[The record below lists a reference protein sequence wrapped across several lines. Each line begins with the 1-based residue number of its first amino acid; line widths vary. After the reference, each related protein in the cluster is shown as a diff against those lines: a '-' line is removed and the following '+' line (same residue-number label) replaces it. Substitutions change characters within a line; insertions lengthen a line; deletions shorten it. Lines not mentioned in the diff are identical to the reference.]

1 MKHKNISIIF
11 ISLLI
16 IAILLMMSP
25 NMLAYTIPAVENLK
39 VEYTDGTA
47 YLSWSSVANAD
58 GYEVF
63 VNIPGYGYANIGSVS
78 DNKVSVIG
86 ISEDTA
92 YSVKVRAYEYV
103 NNIRETGSF
112 SNEVDFDTNK
122 EADLDRVTGVKVET
136 TENIANVSWNSVS
149 GADGYEVYL
158 DIPNY
163 GYLKIGNVTT
173 NSAILMGFPT
183 NGKYAVKIRAYKGT
197 NGEDGYGEFSSSK
210 TFNIDNEDLDDDK
223 KVELDQVRNLTY
235 DLDKDKVY
243 LDWSNVTDADEY
255 IVYISINGGSY
266 SEIGRVTGSE
276 AIINDLRENTT
287 YKVKIAAYN
296 KHDDVYG
303 EESKVITFKTDKEF
317 EEKIEIDKVRNLTV
331 DVDGNKVYL
340 DWSNV
345 ADADE
350 YEVYLSKNSGA
361 YSLVGTVENSNATI
375 SELDYDTSY
384 KVKVRAYNEKYD
396 EYGTYSDIKSFKTE
410 EDEDKIEIGKVRNLS
425 VDVDGNKVYLDWSN
439 VADADEYEVY
449 LSKNSG
455 AYSLIGTVTNSNA
468 TISELDYDTSYK
480 VKVRAYN
487 EKYDEYGTY
496 SDIKSFKTEEDEDKI
511 EIGKVRNLSVDVDGN
526 KVYLDWSNVADADE
540 YEVYL
545 SKNSG
550 AYKLVGTVA
559 NSNATISQLDYNTSY
574 KVKVRAYNER
584 YDEYGTYSDIES
596 FKTEKRYNDDDEDD
610 YTSTTVGT
618 VRALSLEVQNRNEVA
633 LEWSA
638 VSGADG
644 YEVYLSED
652 GGSYKHVLTTKYVKE
667 IITDLEYNTSYRV
680 KVRAYKE
687 VNGRE
692 KYGSYSSA
700 KSFKTERYSSSIN
713 NEDVG
718 KVTNVKATVTGST
731 VYLSWKSVPGA
742 VKYEILFTVPG
753 YGGATSIWSEGP
765 GRTISGLT
773 TKDSNYTARVRA
785 YKYVDGRLVPG
796 EYSDVVRFHG
806 E

>member
-1 MKHKNISIIF
+1 MMKHKNISIIF

-149 GADGYEVYL
+149 GADGYEVYI
-158 DIPNY
+158 DIPSY

-235 DLDKDKVY
+235 DLEKDKVY

-276 AIINDLRENTT
+276 ATINALKENTT

-303 EESKVITFKTDKEF
+303 EESKIITFTTDREF
-317 EEKIEIDKVRNLTV
+317 EEKIELDKVRNLT
-331 DVDGNKVYL
+331 
-340 DWSNV
+340 
-345 ADADE
+345 
-350 YEVYLSKNSGA
+350 
-361 YSLVGTVENSNATI
+361 
-375 SELDYDTSY
+375 
-384 KVKVRAYNEKYD
+384 
-396 EYGTYSDIKSFKTE
+396 
-410 EDEDKIEIGKVRNLS
+410 

-496 SDIKSFKTEEDEDKI
+496 SDIK
-511 EIGKVRNLSVDVDGN
+511 
-526 KVYLDWSNVADADE
+526 
-540 YEVYL
+540 
-545 SKNSG
+545 
-550 AYKLVGTVA
+550 
-559 NSNATISQLDYNTSY
+559 
-574 KVKVRAYNER
+574 
-584 YDEYGTYSDIES
+584 S

-667 IITDLEYNTSYRV
+667 IITDLEYNTSYKV

>member
-1 MKHKNISIIF
+1 MMKHKNISIIF

-149 GADGYEVYL
+149 GADGYEVYI

-276 AIINDLRENTT
+276 ATINALKENTT

-303 EESKVITFKTDKEF
+303 EESKIITFKTDKEF
-317 EEKIEIDKVRNLTV
+317 EEKIELDKVRNLTV

-345 ADADE
+345 TDADE

-361 YSLVGTVENSNATI
+361 YSLVGTV
-375 SELDYDTSY
+375 
-384 KVKVRAYNEKYD
+384 
-396 EYGTYSDIKSFKTE
+396 
-410 EDEDKIEIGKVRNLS
+410 
-425 VDVDGNKVYLDWSN
+425 
-439 VADADEYEVY
+439 
-449 LSKNSG
+449 
-455 AYSLIGTVTNSNA
+455 TNSNA
-468 TISELDYDTSYK
+468 TISQLDYDTSYK

-584 YDEYGTYSDIES
+584 YDEYGTYSDIKS

-618 VRALSLEVQNRNEVA
+618 VRALSLKVQNRNEVA

>member
-149 GADGYEVYL
+149 GADGYEVYI
-158 DIPNY
+158 DIPSY

-303 EESKVITFKTDKEF
+303 EESKIITFKTDKEF
-317 EEKIEIDKVRNLTV
+317 EEKIELDKVRNLT
-331 DVDGNKVYL
+331 
-340 DWSNV
+340 
-345 ADADE
+345 
-350 YEVYLSKNSGA
+350 
-361 YSLVGTVENSNATI
+361 
-375 SELDYDTSY
+375 
-384 KVKVRAYNEKYD
+384 
-396 EYGTYSDIKSFKTE
+396 
-410 EDEDKIEIGKVRNLS
+410 

>member
-1 MKHKNISIIF
+1 MMKHKNISIIF

-149 GADGYEVYL
+149 GADGYEVYI
-158 DIPNY
+158 DIPSY

-210 TFNIDNEDLDDDK
+210 TFNIDNEELDDDK
-223 KVELDQVRNLTY
+223 KVELDQVENLTY

-243 LDWSNVTDADEY
+243 LNWSNVTDADEY

-276 AIINDLRENTT
+276 ATINALKENTT

-303 EESKVITFKTDKEF
+303 EESKIITFKTDKEF
-317 EEKIEIDKVRNLTV
+317 EEKIELDKVRNLT
-331 DVDGNKVYL
+331 
-340 DWSNV
+340 
-345 ADADE
+345 
-350 YEVYLSKNSGA
+350 
-361 YSLVGTVENSNATI
+361 
-375 SELDYDTSY
+375 
-384 KVKVRAYNEKYD
+384 
-396 EYGTYSDIKSFKTE
+396 
-410 EDEDKIEIGKVRNLS
+410 

-496 SDIKSFKTEEDEDKI
+496 SDIKSFKTEEDEDEDKI

-596 FKTEKRYNDDDEDD
+596 FKTEKRYNDDDKDD

>member
-1 MKHKNISIIF
+1 MMKHKNISIIF

-149 GADGYEVYL
+149 GADGYEVYI
-158 DIPNY
+158 DIPSY

-210 TFNIDNEDLDDDK
+210 TFNIDNEELDDDK
-223 KVELDQVRNLTY
+223 KVELDQVENLTY

-243 LDWSNVTDADEY
+243 LNWSNVTDADEY

-276 AIINDLRENTT
+276 ATINALKENTT

-303 EESKVITFKTDKEF
+303 EESKIITFKTDREF
-317 EEKIEIDKVRNLTV
+317 EEKIELDKVRNLT
-331 DVDGNKVYL
+331 
-340 DWSNV
+340 
-345 ADADE
+345 
-350 YEVYLSKNSGA
+350 
-361 YSLVGTVENSNATI
+361 
-375 SELDYDTSY
+375 
-384 KVKVRAYNEKYD
+384 
-396 EYGTYSDIKSFKTE
+396 
-410 EDEDKIEIGKVRNLS
+410 

-574 KVKVRAYNER
+574 KVKVRAYNEK
-584 YDEYGTYSDIES
+584 YDEYGTYSDIKS

>member
-122 EADLDRVTGVKVET
+122 EADLDRVTGVKVEA

-149 GADGYEVYL
+149 GADGYEVYI
-158 DIPNY
+158 DIPSY

-303 EESKVITFKTDKEF
+303 EESKIITFKTDKEF
-317 EEKIEIDKVRNLTV
+317 EEKIELDKVRNLTV

-345 ADADE
+345 TDADE

-361 YSLVGTVENSNATI
+361 YSLVGTV
-375 SELDYDTSY
+375 
-384 KVKVRAYNEKYD
+384 
-396 EYGTYSDIKSFKTE
+396 
-410 EDEDKIEIGKVRNLS
+410 
-425 VDVDGNKVYLDWSN
+425 
-439 VADADEYEVY
+439 
-449 LSKNSG
+449 
-455 AYSLIGTVTNSNA
+455 TNSNA
-468 TISELDYDTSYK
+468 TISQLDYDTSYK

-584 YDEYGTYSDIES
+584 YDEYGTYSDIKS

>member
-1 MKHKNISIIF
+1 MMKHKNISIIF

-149 GADGYEVYL
+149 GADGYEVYI
-158 DIPNY
+158 DIPSY

-210 TFNIDNEDLDDDK
+210 TFNIDNEELDDDK
-223 KVELDQVRNLTY
+223 KVELDQVENLTY

-243 LDWSNVTDADEY
+243 LNWSNVTDADEY

-276 AIINDLRENTT
+276 ATINALKENTT

-303 EESKVITFKTDKEF
+303 EESKIITFKTDKEF
-317 EEKIEIDKVRNLTV
+317 EEKIELDKVRNLTV

-361 YSLVGTVENSNATI
+361 YKLIGTVANSNATI
-375 SELDYDTSY
+375 SQLDYNTSY

-410 EDEDKIEIGKVRNLS
+410 
-425 VDVDGNKVYLDWSN
+425 
-439 VADADEYEVY
+439 
-449 LSKNSG
+449 
-455 AYSLIGTVTNSNA
+455 
-468 TISELDYDTSYK
+468 
-480 VKVRAYN
+480 
-487 EKYDEYGTY
+487 
-496 SDIKSFKTEEDEDKI
+496 
-511 EIGKVRNLSVDVDGN
+511 
-526 KVYLDWSNVADADE
+526 
-540 YEVYL
+540 
-545 SKNSG
+545 
-550 AYKLVGTVA
+550 
-559 NSNATISQLDYNTSY
+559 
-574 KVKVRAYNER
+574 
-584 YDEYGTYSDIES
+584 
-596 FKTEKRYNDDDEDD
+596 KRYNDDDEDD

-618 VRALSLEVQNRNEVA
+618 VRALSLKVQNRNEVA

-753 YGGATSIWSEGP
+753 YGGTTSIWSEGP

>member
-1 MKHKNISIIF
+1 MMKHKNISIIF

-149 GADGYEVYL
+149 GADGYEVYI
-158 DIPNY
+158 DIPSY

-210 TFNIDNEDLDDDK
+210 TFNIDNEELDDDK
-223 KVELDQVRNLTY
+223 KVELDQVENLTY

-243 LDWSNVTDADEY
+243 LNWSNVTDADEY

-276 AIINDLRENTT
+276 ATINALKENTT

-303 EESKVITFKTDKEF
+303 EESKIITFTTDREF
-317 EEKIEIDKVRNLTV
+317 EEKIELDKVRNLT
-331 DVDGNKVYL
+331 
-340 DWSNV
+340 
-345 ADADE
+345 
-350 YEVYLSKNSGA
+350 
-361 YSLVGTVENSNATI
+361 
-375 SELDYDTSY
+375 
-384 KVKVRAYNEKYD
+384 
-396 EYGTYSDIKSFKTE
+396 
-410 EDEDKIEIGKVRNLS
+410 
-425 VDVDGNKVYLDWSN
+425 
-439 VADADEYEVY
+439 
-449 LSKNSG
+449 
-455 AYSLIGTVTNSNA
+455 
-468 TISELDYDTSYK
+468 
-480 VKVRAYN
+480 
-487 EKYDEYGTY
+487 
-496 SDIKSFKTEEDEDKI
+496 
-511 EIGKVRNLSVDVDGN
+511 VDVDGN

-574 KVKVRAYNER
+574 KVKVRAYNEK
-584 YDEYGTYSDIES
+584 YDEYGTYSDIKS

-618 VRALSLEVQNRNEVA
+618 VRALSLKVQNRNEVA

-667 IITDLEYNTSYRV
+667 IITDLEYNTSYKV

>member
-149 GADGYEVYL
+149 GADGYEVYI
-158 DIPNY
+158 DIPSY

-276 AIINDLRENTT
+276 ATINALKENTT

-303 EESKVITFKTDKEF
+303 EESKIITFKTDKEF
-317 EEKIEIDKVRNLTV
+317 EEKIELDKVRNLT
-331 DVDGNKVYL
+331 
-340 DWSNV
+340 
-345 ADADE
+345 
-350 YEVYLSKNSGA
+350 
-361 YSLVGTVENSNATI
+361 
-375 SELDYDTSY
+375 
-384 KVKVRAYNEKYD
+384 
-396 EYGTYSDIKSFKTE
+396 
-410 EDEDKIEIGKVRNLS
+410 

>member
-1 MKHKNISIIF
+1 MMKHKNISIIF

-149 GADGYEVYL
+149 GADGYEVYI
-158 DIPNY
+158 DIPSY

-210 TFNIDNEDLDDDK
+210 TFNIDNEELDDDK
-223 KVELDQVRNLTY
+223 KVELDQVENLTY

-243 LDWSNVTDADEY
+243 LNWSNVTDADEY

-276 AIINDLRENTT
+276 ATINALKENTT

-303 EESKVITFKTDKEF
+303 EESKIITFTTDREF
-317 EEKIEIDKVRNLTV
+317 EEKIELDKVRNLT
-331 DVDGNKVYL
+331 
-340 DWSNV
+340 
-345 ADADE
+345 
-350 YEVYLSKNSGA
+350 
-361 YSLVGTVENSNATI
+361 
-375 SELDYDTSY
+375 
-384 KVKVRAYNEKYD
+384 
-396 EYGTYSDIKSFKTE
+396 
-410 EDEDKIEIGKVRNLS
+410 

-574 KVKVRAYNER
+574 KVKVRAYNEK
-584 YDEYGTYSDIES
+584 YDEYGTYSDIKS

-610 YTSTTVGT
+610 YTSTTVGS

>member
-1 MKHKNISIIF
+1 MMKHKNISIIF

-149 GADGYEVYL
+149 GADGYEVYI
-158 DIPNY
+158 DIPSY

-303 EESKVITFKTDKEF
+303 EESKIITFKTDKEF
-317 EEKIEIDKVRNLTV
+317 EEKIELDKVRNLTV

-345 ADADE
+345 TDADE

-361 YSLVGTVENSNATI
+361 YSLVGTV
-375 SELDYDTSY
+375 
-384 KVKVRAYNEKYD
+384 
-396 EYGTYSDIKSFKTE
+396 
-410 EDEDKIEIGKVRNLS
+410 
-425 VDVDGNKVYLDWSN
+425 
-439 VADADEYEVY
+439 
-449 LSKNSG
+449 
-455 AYSLIGTVTNSNA
+455 TNSNA
-468 TISELDYDTSYK
+468 TISQLDYDTSYK

-574 KVKVRAYNER
+574 KVKVRAYNEK
-584 YDEYGTYSDIES
+584 YDEYGTYSDIKS

-773 TKDSNYTARVRA
+773 TKDSNYTARVRV

>member
-1 MKHKNISIIF
+1 MMKHKNISIIF

-149 GADGYEVYL
+149 GADGYEVYI
-158 DIPNY
+158 DIPSY

-210 TFNIDNEDLDDDK
+210 TFNIDNEELDDDK
-223 KVELDQVRNLTY
+223 KVELDQVENLTY

-243 LDWSNVTDADEY
+243 LNWSNVTDADEY

-276 AIINDLRENTT
+276 ATINALKENTT

-303 EESKVITFKTDKEF
+303 EESKIITFTTDREF
-317 EEKIEIDKVRNLTV
+317 EEKIELDKVRNLTV

-361 YSLVGTVENSNATI
+361 Y
-375 SELDYDTSY
+375 
-384 KVKVRAYNEKYD
+384 K
-396 EYGTYSDIKSFKTE
+396 
-410 EDEDKIEIGKVRNLS
+410 
-425 VDVDGNKVYLDWSN
+425 
-439 VADADEYEVY
+439 
-449 LSKNSG
+449 
-455 AYSLIGTVTNSNA
+455 LI
-468 TISELDYDTSYK
+468 
-480 VKVRAYN
+480 
-487 EKYDEYGTY
+487 
-496 SDIKSFKTEEDEDKI
+496 
-511 EIGKVRNLSVDVDGN
+511 
-526 KVYLDWSNVADADE
+526 
-540 YEVYL
+540 
-545 SKNSG
+545 
-550 AYKLVGTVA
+550 GTVA

-584 YDEYGTYSDIES
+584 YDEYGTYSDIKS

>member
-1 MKHKNISIIF
+1 MMKHKNISIIF

-149 GADGYEVYL
+149 GADGYEVYI
-158 DIPNY
+158 DIPSY

-303 EESKVITFKTDKEF
+303 EESKIITFTTDKEF
-317 EEKIEIDKVRNLTV
+317 EEKIELDKVRNLTV

-345 ADADE
+345 TDADE

-361 YSLVGTVENSNATI
+361 YSLVGTV
-375 SELDYDTSY
+375 
-384 KVKVRAYNEKYD
+384 
-396 EYGTYSDIKSFKTE
+396 
-410 EDEDKIEIGKVRNLS
+410 
-425 VDVDGNKVYLDWSN
+425 
-439 VADADEYEVY
+439 
-449 LSKNSG
+449 
-455 AYSLIGTVTNSNA
+455 TNSNA
-468 TISELDYDTSYK
+468 TISQLDYDTSYK

-550 AYKLVGTVA
+550 AYKLIGTVA

-584 YDEYGTYSDIES
+584 YDEYGTYSDIKS

>member
-1 MKHKNISIIF
+1 MMKHKNISIIF

-149 GADGYEVYL
+149 GADGYEVYI
-158 DIPNY
+158 DIPSY

-317 EEKIEIDKVRNLTV
+317 EEKIELDKVRNLTV

-361 YSLVGTVENSNATI
+361 YSLVGTVE
-375 SELDYDTSY
+375 
-384 KVKVRAYNEKYD
+384 
-396 EYGTYSDIKSFKTE
+396 
-410 EDEDKIEIGKVRNLS
+410 
-425 VDVDGNKVYLDWSN
+425 
-439 VADADEYEVY
+439 
-449 LSKNSG
+449 
-455 AYSLIGTVTNSNA
+455 NSNA

>member
-149 GADGYEVYL
+149 GADGYEVYI
-158 DIPNY
+158 DIPSY

-183 NGKYAVKIRAYKGT
+183 NGKYAVKRRAYKGT

-223 KVELDQVRNLTY
+223 KVELDQVENLTY

-243 LDWSNVTDADEY
+243 LNWSNVTDADEY

-276 AIINDLRENTT
+276 ATINALKENTT

-303 EESKVITFKTDKEF
+303 EESKIITFTTDREF
-317 EEKIEIDKVRNLTV
+317 EEKIELDKVRNLT
-331 DVDGNKVYL
+331 
-340 DWSNV
+340 
-345 ADADE
+345 
-350 YEVYLSKNSGA
+350 
-361 YSLVGTVENSNATI
+361 
-375 SELDYDTSY
+375 
-384 KVKVRAYNEKYD
+384 
-396 EYGTYSDIKSFKTE
+396 
-410 EDEDKIEIGKVRNLS
+410 

-596 FKTEKRYNDDDEDD
+596 FKTERRYNDDDEDD

-687 VNGRE
+687 INGRE
-692 KYGSYSSA
+692 KYGSYSSS
-700 KSFKTERYSSSIN
+700 KSFNTERYSSSIN

>member
-1 MKHKNISIIF
+1 MMKHKNISIIF

-149 GADGYEVYL
+149 GADGYEVYI
-158 DIPNY
+158 DIPSY

-303 EESKVITFKTDKEF
+303 EESKIITFTTDREF
-317 EEKIEIDKVRNLTV
+317 EEKIELDKVRNLT
-331 DVDGNKVYL
+331 
-340 DWSNV
+340 
-345 ADADE
+345 
-350 YEVYLSKNSGA
+350 
-361 YSLVGTVENSNATI
+361 
-375 SELDYDTSY
+375 
-384 KVKVRAYNEKYD
+384 
-396 EYGTYSDIKSFKTE
+396 
-410 EDEDKIEIGKVRNLS
+410 

>member
-1 MKHKNISIIF
+1 MMKHKNISIIF

-149 GADGYEVYL
+149 GADGYEVYI

-223 KVELDQVRNLTY
+223 KVELDQVENLTY

-243 LDWSNVTDADEY
+243 LNWSNVTDADEY

-276 AIINDLRENTT
+276 ATINALKENTT

-303 EESKVITFKTDKEF
+303 EESKIITFTTDREF
-317 EEKIEIDKVRNLTV
+317 EEKIELDKVRNLT
-331 DVDGNKVYL
+331 
-340 DWSNV
+340 
-345 ADADE
+345 
-350 YEVYLSKNSGA
+350 
-361 YSLVGTVENSNATI
+361 
-375 SELDYDTSY
+375 
-384 KVKVRAYNEKYD
+384 
-396 EYGTYSDIKSFKTE
+396 
-410 EDEDKIEIGKVRNLS
+410 

-574 KVKVRAYNER
+574 KVKVRAYNEK
-584 YDEYGTYSDIES
+584 YDEYGTYSDIKS

-618 VRALSLEVQNRNEVA
+618 VRALSLKVQNRNEVA

>member
-303 EESKVITFKTDKEF
+303 EESKIITFTTDREF
-317 EEKIEIDKVRNLTV
+317 EEKIELDKVRNLTV

-361 YSLVGTVENSNATI
+361 YS
-375 SELDYDTSY
+375 
-384 KVKVRAYNEKYD
+384 
-396 EYGTYSDIKSFKTE
+396 F
-410 EDEDKIEIGKVRNLS
+410 
-425 VDVDGNKVYLDWSN
+425 
-439 VADADEYEVY
+439 
-449 LSKNSG
+449 
-455 AYSLIGTVTNSNA
+455 IGTVTNSNA

-550 AYKLVGTVA
+550 AYSFIGTVT
-559 NSNATISQLDYNTSY
+559 NSNATISELDYDTSY
-574 KVKVRAYNER
+574 KVKVRAYNEK
-584 YDEYGTYSDIES
+584 YDEYGTYSDIKS

>member
-1 MKHKNISIIF
+1 MMKHKNISIIF

-149 GADGYEVYL
+149 GADGYEVYI
-158 DIPNY
+158 DIPSY

-345 ADADE
+345 TDADE

-361 YSLVGTVENSNATI
+361 YSLVGTV
-375 SELDYDTSY
+375 
-384 KVKVRAYNEKYD
+384 
-396 EYGTYSDIKSFKTE
+396 
-410 EDEDKIEIGKVRNLS
+410 
-425 VDVDGNKVYLDWSN
+425 
-439 VADADEYEVY
+439 
-449 LSKNSG
+449 
-455 AYSLIGTVTNSNA
+455 TNSNA
-468 TISELDYDTSYK
+468 TISQLDYDTSYK

-584 YDEYGTYSDIES
+584 YDEYGTYSDIKS

-773 TKDSNYTARVRA
+773 TKNSNYTARVRA

>member
-1 MKHKNISIIF
+1 MMKHKNISIIF

-149 GADGYEVYL
+149 GADGYEVYI
-158 DIPNY
+158 DIPSY

-276 AIINDLRENTT
+276 ATINALKENTT

-303 EESKVITFKTDKEF
+303 EESKIITFKTDKEF
-317 EEKIEIDKVRNLTV
+317 EEKIELDKVRNLTV

-345 ADADE
+345 TDADE

-361 YSLVGTVENSNATI
+361 YSLVGTV
-375 SELDYDTSY
+375 
-384 KVKVRAYNEKYD
+384 
-396 EYGTYSDIKSFKTE
+396 
-410 EDEDKIEIGKVRNLS
+410 
-425 VDVDGNKVYLDWSN
+425 
-439 VADADEYEVY
+439 
-449 LSKNSG
+449 
-455 AYSLIGTVTNSNA
+455 TNSNA
-468 TISELDYDTSYK
+468 TISQLDYDTSYK

-584 YDEYGTYSDIES
+584 YDEYGTYSDIKS

-618 VRALSLEVQNRNEVA
+618 VRALSLKVQNRNEVA

>member
-1 MKHKNISIIF
+1 MMKHKNISIIF

-149 GADGYEVYL
+149 GADGYEVYI

-210 TFNIDNEDLDDDK
+210 TFNIENEDLDDDK

-276 AIINDLRENTT
+276 ATINALKENTT

-303 EESKVITFKTDKEF
+303 EESKIITFTTDREF
-317 EEKIEIDKVRNLTV
+317 EEKIELDKVRNLT
-331 DVDGNKVYL
+331 
-340 DWSNV
+340 
-345 ADADE
+345 
-350 YEVYLSKNSGA
+350 
-361 YSLVGTVENSNATI
+361 
-375 SELDYDTSY
+375 
-384 KVKVRAYNEKYD
+384 
-396 EYGTYSDIKSFKTE
+396 
-410 EDEDKIEIGKVRNLS
+410 

-574 KVKVRAYNER
+574 KVKIRAYNER

>member
-1 MKHKNISIIF
+1 MMKHKNISIIF

-122 EADLDRVTGVKVET
+122 EADLDRVTGVKVEI

-149 GADGYEVYL
+149 GADGYEVYI
-158 DIPNY
+158 DIPSY

-210 TFNIDNEDLDDDK
+210 TFNIDNEELDDDK

-303 EESKVITFKTDKEF
+303 EESKIITFTTDREF
-317 EEKIEIDKVRNLTV
+317 EEKIELDKVRNLT
-331 DVDGNKVYL
+331 
-340 DWSNV
+340 
-345 ADADE
+345 
-350 YEVYLSKNSGA
+350 
-361 YSLVGTVENSNATI
+361 
-375 SELDYDTSY
+375 
-384 KVKVRAYNEKYD
+384 
-396 EYGTYSDIKSFKTE
+396 
-410 EDEDKIEIGKVRNLS
+410 
-425 VDVDGNKVYLDWSN
+425 
-439 VADADEYEVY
+439 
-449 LSKNSG
+449 
-455 AYSLIGTVTNSNA
+455 
-468 TISELDYDTSYK
+468 
-480 VKVRAYN
+480 
-487 EKYDEYGTY
+487 
-496 SDIKSFKTEEDEDKI
+496 
-511 EIGKVRNLSVDVDGN
+511 VDVDGN

-584 YDEYGTYSDIES
+584 YDEYGTYSDIKS

>member
-149 GADGYEVYL
+149 GADGYEVYI
-158 DIPNY
+158 DIPSY

-210 TFNIDNEDLDDDK
+210 TFNIDNEELDDDK
-223 KVELDQVRNLTY
+223 KVELDQVENLTY

-243 LDWSNVTDADEY
+243 LNWSNVTDADEY

-303 EESKVITFKTDKEF
+303 EESKIITFKTDKEF
-317 EEKIEIDKVRNLTV
+317 EEKIELDKVRNLT
-331 DVDGNKVYL
+331 
-340 DWSNV
+340 
-345 ADADE
+345 
-350 YEVYLSKNSGA
+350 
-361 YSLVGTVENSNATI
+361 
-375 SELDYDTSY
+375 
-384 KVKVRAYNEKYD
+384 
-396 EYGTYSDIKSFKTE
+396 
-410 EDEDKIEIGKVRNLS
+410 